1 MAVMFLWIVVP
12 LLVVAVA
19 AAGYAAVR
27 VRAERK
33 RADQLAAQVR
43 GWEQLLEQL
52 VRKTLPSVTESIRRP
67 GMPITGTES
76 PPGLEQSTIAPLVWQ
91 TVEYFAEDLRL
102 LWAEAS
108 EQGKREVEAQ
118 ARQAIAKAEQAVRDE
133 AQAARDQ
140 AQGASRDVTGAA
152 VRSFGTSVVSL
163 GADVG
168 KVVSAALREHRDDA
182 VYETLIRIDHSVQQM
197 IRQAQSYVIVSGGL
211 PGRRW
216 PQQSVTDV
224 VGGAVGRVRD
234 YLRVRTTQADRVVV
248 SRVVEPLVHTVAT
261 LLDNALRYS
270 PPTSFVDISFQE
282 GHHGVTIL
290 IDDAGVR
297 MNPEQLEDARQ
308 VLAGERAVD
317 ILELGPAPKIGFPSI
332 AALVRRYGFSVYVD
346 GPNAY
351 GGVRAMVFIPESLL
365 VAPQDVPEQ
374 PALATP
380 VVVAPAQEP
389 TTVEEE
395 EIAAALTASGLTKRR
410 RRTVVQPSG
419 PTSAP
424 MPALQAAPSLPQT
437 LEPEPAP
444 ALQLARPDIAVAWYS
459 GSVSGRVAAAETDQ
473 TEGKNS

>member
-1 MAVMFLWIVVP
+1 M
-12 LLVVAVA
+12 A
-19 AAGYAAVR
+19 AAGYSALR
-27 VRAERK
+27 LRAERA
-33 RADQLAAQVR
+33 RADALTAQVR

-67 GMPITGTES
+67 GMPVTGTDI
-76 PPGLEQSTIAPLVWQ
+76 PVGLEQSSIAPLVWQ
-91 TVEYFAEDLRL
+91 TVEYYAEDLRL
-102 LWAEAS
+102 LWSEAA
-108 EQGKREVEAQ
+108 EQGRREVETQ
-118 ARQAIAKAEQAVRDE
+118 ARQAIAKAEQTVRDE
-133 AQAARDQ
+133 AQAVRDA

-216 PQQSVTDV
+216 PQQAVTDV
-224 VGGAVGRVRD
+224 VGGAIGRVRD
-234 YLRVRTTQADRVVV
+234 YLRVRSTQADRVVV

-308 VLAGERAVD
+308 VLAGERAID

-365 VAPQDVPEQ
+365 VAPQDVREQ
-374 PALATP
+374 PALAAP
-380 VVVAPAQEP
+380 VVAPVQERS
-389 TTVEEE
+389 VAEEE

-410 RRTVVQPSG
+410 RRTVVQPSA

-424 MPALQAAPSLPQT
+424 MPALQAAPT
-437 LEPEPAP
+437 LQSAPALAPAP
-444 ALQLARPDIAVAWYS
+444 TLQLARPDIAVAWYS
-459 GSVSGRVAAAETDQ
+459 GSVSGRTAAAEVDQ
-473 TEGKNS
+473 TEGNNS